1 MTELSMST
9 IAIVVIFIII
19 AALAIVFVM
28 NVYSEA
34 RESGESQS
42 ETAEDVIGNVNTGI
56 SGAAITEIQ
65 TSNS

>member
-1 MTELSMST
+1 MTEMSMGT
-9 IAIVVIFIII
+9 IAIVVIFIVI
-19 AALAIVFVM
+19 AALAIIFVM

-42 ETAEDVIGNVNTGI
+42 ETVEEIIGNVNTGI
-56 SGAAITEIQ
+56 SGAVITDIQ